1 MKAKLFQVL
10 FISMSLLLDSCS
22 RSDDTEIPVEVNN
35 NQTITANIDGVAWSS
50 IQGGAIANLSNVST
64 GNQSQ
69 SVIQIIGLKIDQTSI
84 TMQLPLNTISVGMHN
99 FDSNDSGNLT
109 YSSGN
114 QFFSSLESNGN
125 FTLNIT
131 SFNVLEGLLSGTF
144 SGKIYD
150 VNGTSFK
157 TITNGVITNIKIIS
171 TSLYSNGTMNLKI
184 NSGNLFSMDSDNSDG
199 KYLFIAQ
206 SSFDN
211 AVVLNGYNINSG
223 NDYGISYVNFPTNAT
238 VGSHAVTG
246 NQSYSA
252 GFSKTDDGTNTSASS
267 GSIVVTSNSNKNIIG
282 TFSFNVLNG
291 TQVTTISNG
300 SFNITYK

>member
-1 MKAKLFQVL
+1 
-10 FISMSLLLDSCS
+10 
-22 RSDDTEIPVEVNN
+22 
-35 NQTITANIDGVAWSS
+35 
-50 IQGGAIANLSNVST
+50 
-64 GNQSQ
+64 
-69 SVIQIIGLKIDQTSI
+69 
-84 TMQLPLNTISVGMHN
+84 
-99 FDSNDSGNLT
+99 
-109 YSSGN
+109 
-114 QFFSSLESNGN
+114 
-125 FTLNIT
+125 
-131 SFNVLEGLLSGTF
+131 
-144 SGKIYD
+144 
-150 VNGTSFK
+150 
-157 TITNGVITNIKIIS
+157 
-171 TSLYSNGTMNLKI
+171 MNLKI